1 MVFKTIKLNML
12 NVNQL
17 PYEIQN
23 TLKKNTE
30 DIEMLKQQLI
40 SFDEKL
46 KKQQLLIDE
55 LMNNYNNLS
64 STNTTKQ
71 YLI

>member
-1 MVFKTIKLNML
+1 ML